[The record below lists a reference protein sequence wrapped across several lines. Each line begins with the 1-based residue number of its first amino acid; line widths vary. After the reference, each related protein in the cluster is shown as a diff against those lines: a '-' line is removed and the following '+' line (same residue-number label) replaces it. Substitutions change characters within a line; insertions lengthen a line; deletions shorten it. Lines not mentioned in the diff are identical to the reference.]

1 MASGS
6 SPALTILIIRH
17 AEKHGEQWP
26 GPGLTPEGAEDD
38 KSLVIRGWQRAGAW
52 AALFGTELGGEQYP
66 KPNMIYAA
74 NPDTS
79 PIEEPSHRPFQTVI
93 PLCKRLD
100 LPPIVDF
107 QVGQERELAS
117 AIVDCS
123 GVVLISWEHKAIT
136 NQLLP
141 SIAGG
146 QQIKSLPHQWDETR
160 YDLVLR
166 FGRLAPGDSWDFD
179 QLCPCL
185 LSGDSATLMD

>member
-1 MASGS
+1 IEIQKWPRGELQLEYHGLGIISCFNHPDY
-6 SPALTILIIRH
+6 PARRKTRRTV
-17 AEKHGEQWP
+17 AWSR
-26 GPGLTPEGAEDD
+26 TNPEGAEND

-146 QQIKSLPHQWDETR
+146 
-160 YDLVLR
+160 
-166 FGRLAPGDSWDFD
+166 
-179 QLCPCL
+179 
-185 LSGDSATLMD
+185 

>member
-1 MASGS
+1 MSSGS

-26 GPGLTPEGAEDD
+26 GPGLTPEGVQDD

-52 AALFGTELGGEQYP
+52 AALFGTELGGEKYP
-66 KPNMIYAA
+66 RPNMIYAA

-79 PIEEPSHRPFQTVI
+79 PIEEPSQRPFQTVI

-117 AIVDCS
+117 AIVSGS
-123 GVVLISWEHKAIT
+123 GVILASWEHKAIA

-146 QQIKSLPHQWDETR
+146 QQIKNLPQQWDETR

-166 FGRLAPGDSWDFD
+166 FDRSAPGVPWNFR

-185 LSGDSATLMD
+185 LSEDSAKLME

>member
-1 MASGS
+1 MVKS
-6 SPALTILIIRH
+6 SSLALTILIIRH
-17 AEKHGEQWP
+17 AEKQGEQWP
-26 GPGLTPEGAEDD
+26 GPGLTPEGVEDS

-52 AALFGTELGGEQYP
+52 GALFGTDLGGEKYP
-66 KPNMIYAA
+66 EPNVIYAA
-74 NPDTS
+74 NPDAS

-107 QVGQERELAS
+107 QIGQEKELAS
-117 AIVDCS
+117 AVASCS
-123 GVVLISWEHKAIT
+123 GIVLVSWEHKAIT
-136 NQLLP
+136 GQLLP

-146 QQIKSLPHQWDETR
+146 QQIKNLPHKWDETR

-166 FGRLAPGDSWDFD
+166 LDRPAPGDRWEFC

-185 LSGDSATLMD
+185 LSGDSATPME